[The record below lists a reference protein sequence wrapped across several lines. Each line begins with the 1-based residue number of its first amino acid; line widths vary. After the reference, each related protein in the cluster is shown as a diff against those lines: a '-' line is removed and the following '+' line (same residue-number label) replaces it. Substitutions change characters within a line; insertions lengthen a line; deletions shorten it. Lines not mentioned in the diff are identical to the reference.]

1 MVDRPFSTIH
11 ARARARAHTHTHTHT
26 HLHTTDY
33 ATPPPSSH
41 HLVLRPQVLE
51 LRKGSIAQARSNFQA
66 SQRIAPYMFESFF
79 NGGERSRVMG
89 VRLRVRVEDKVDN
102 TLVGFTHLDPPRNH
116 HHPRI
121 LLCYFICDD
130 WEMCINMTQYV
141 ALLAYKLGNHQ
152 ESYKLVSK
160 SLQAYPNHS
169 DSKDLQGQ
177 LKSLFTML

>member
-1 MVDRPFSTIH
+1 MSDH
-11 ARARARAHTHTHTHT
+11 
-26 HLHTTDY
+26 D
-33 ATPPPSSH
+33 
-41 HLVLRPQVLE
+41 
-51 LRKGSIAQARSNFQA
+51 
-66 SQRIAPYMFESFF
+66 
-79 NGGERSRVMG
+79 G

-116 HHPRI
+116 HHPGI

-160 SLQAYPNHS
+160 SLEAYPNHS